1 MAALVLKR
9 LVKERWDSASKHFTP
24 PELGADEK
32 TAIKRDL
39 VPGLA
44 DPQTKV
50 RIAIGVVIAGEADS
64 IIWKICVRTPLALTH
79 AHTCNHDL
87 GKLCKS
93 LFIAIMPCYPCGTLA
108 RCLYAKS
115 QLGMVAF

>member
-1 MAALVLKR
+1 MGHRQLAALVLKR

-44 DPQTKV
+44 DAQIKV
-50 RIAIGVVIAGEADS
+50 RIAIGMVVAGKRS
-64 IIWKICVRTPLALTH
+64 ALSMQEDFSNPH
-79 AHTCNHDL
+79 EVVEGQYH
-87 GKLCKS
+87 S
-93 LFIAIMPCYPCGTLA
+93 L
-108 RCLYAKS
+108 S
-115 QLGMVAF
+115 